1 MSCETHNVISIEELE
16 IQMAEARGGKAK
28 VDKKYV
34 GNAEGLNHIFEY
46 TYDYPGFLDDIS
58 YIIKEGKRRD
68 AEGTGY
74 RSKHKVIIQ

>member
-1 MSCETHNVISIEELE
+1 MSCEIQNVISIEELE

-28 VDKKYV
+28 IDKEYV
-34 GNAEGLNHIFEY
+34 NNAVHLNHIFEY
-46 TYDYPGFLDDIS
+46 SYDYTGFLDDIS

>member
-1 MSCETHNVISIEELE
+1 MSCEIQNVISIEELE

-28 VDKKYV
+28 IDKEYV
-34 GNAEGLNHIFEY
+34 NNTVHLNHIFEY
-46 TYDYPGFLDDIS
+46 SYDYTGFLDDIS